1 MKKNELIFNGNE
13 KQVFATDDP
22 DKVIFRY
29 KDVTLA
35 YNSIKRARFLG
46 KGALDNQIS
55 ALLLGY
61 LNRNG
66 IETHYIETISD
77 NEQLCRKIE
86 IIPLEV
92 IVRNRVCGSLAT
104 RLGIQDGFKQP
115 NTIVDLRYN
124 NDVLGD
130 PLINEHHAVAR
141 GLVSYDELDHMFG
154 VARNVNILLQ
164 ELFHKAG
171 IELVDAKIEFG
182 RASDNGHIIIS
193 DEISPDTCR
202 LWDEADGNRLDK
214 DRFRLD
220 LSDVVASYRSVLERL
235 NKVVKEES

>member
-66 IETHYIETISD
+66 IETHYIETVSD

-86 IIPLEV
+86 IIPLEI
-92 IVRNRVCGSLAT
+92 IVRNRVCGSLAR

-115 NTIVDLRYN
+115 NTIVDLRYK
-124 NDVLGD
+124 
-130 PLINEHHAVAR
+130 VAL
-141 GLVSYDELDHMFG
+141 GLVSYDELDHMYG
-154 VARNVNILLQ
+154 VAHNVNILLQ

-171 IELVDAKIEFG
+171 IELVDVKIEFG

>member
-13 KQVFATDDP
+13 KQVFATEDP

-61 LNRNG
+61 LNKNG
-66 IETHYIETISD
+66 IETHFIETVGD
-77 NEQLCRKIE
+77 REQLCRKIE
-86 IIPLEV
+86 IIPLEI
-92 IVRNRVCGSLAT
+92 IVRNRVCGSLAQ
-104 RLGIQDGFKQP
+104 RIGLPDGYRQA

-124 NDVLGD
+124 NDELGD
-130 PLINEHHAVAR
+130 PLINEHHAVAL
-141 GLVSYDELDHMFG
+141 GLVTYDELDHMFG
-154 VARNVNILLQ
+154 VARNVNVLLQ

-171 IELVDAKIEFG
+171 IELVDVKIEFG

-202 LWDEADGNRLDK
+202 LWDESDGNRLDK

-235 NKVVKEES
+235 NNILGEA

>member
-1 MKKNELIFNGNE
+1 MIKKELILNGNE
-13 KQVFATDDP
+13 KQIFATDDP
-22 DKVIFRY
+22 DKVIVRY
-29 KDVTLA
+29 KDVA
-35 YNSIKRARFLG
+35 VAFNNVKRARFEG
-46 KGALDNQIS
+46 KGALDNKIS
-55 ALLLGY
+55 ALLMSYLGEQGI
-61 LNRNG
+61 RNHFITRTG
-66 IETHYIETISD
+66 ED
-77 NEQLCRKIE
+77 EQLCRKIE

-92 IVRNRVCGSLAT
+92 MVRNRVCGSLAT
-104 RLGIQDGFKQP
+104 RLGIQDGLKQP

-130 PLINEHHAVAR
+130 PLINEHHAVAL